1 MSKHALTVLVV
12 DDEAININLLVEL
25 LKDEYRTI
33 VATNGAQA
41 LRRVQENT
49 PDLILLDVMMPDM
62 DGFEVCRRLQAEENA
77 KNIPIVFVTAMGDNA
92 DEAVG
97 LDIGAVDYIRKPFS
111 PPVVRAR
118 VRNLLELKQARDFML
133 AQNEILEEKV
143 RERTSE
149 LAVTQDATIRS
160 LATLAEMRDNETGAH
175 LRRTQNYVR
184 ATARRLQNHHRFK
197 DILDDATI
205 DMIYKSAPLHD
216 IGKVGIPDA
225 ILLKPGKLTPEEFT
239 TMKEHAVFGRD
250 ALMAAEEQLG
260 SNSFLKY
267 AKDVALTH
275 HENWD
280 GSGYPQGLKGD
291 DIPVAGRLMMIAD
304 VYDALISKRVYKP
317 AFTHEMAMELIKED
331 SGKKFDPDIVT
342 AFFEIEADIRE
353 IGKVR

>member
-205 DMIYKSAPLHD
+205 DLIYKSAPLHD

>member
-1 MSKHALTVLVV
+1 MSKHAMTVLVV

-25 LKDEYRTI
+25 LKDEYRTL

-118 VRNLLELKQARDFML
+118 VRNLLELKQARDFMM

-143 RERTSE
+143 RERTAE
-149 LAVTQDATIRS
+149 LAQTQDATIRS

-175 LRRTQNYVR
+175 LRRTQNYIR
-184 ATARRLQNHHRFK
+184 ATARHLQSHPRFK

-205 DMIYKSAPLHD
+205 DLIYKSAPLHD

-250 ALMAAEEQLG
+250 ALLAAEEQLG

-317 AFTHEMAMELIKED
+317 AFTHEMAMEFIKED

-342 AFFEIEADIRE
+342 AFFEIETEIRE